1 MNNNSTCAVPVGRTI
16 VFCGLPTAGPNGIP
30 QAVGNRPSSS
40 LPPPGAITESDHL
53 FFAGPEFRMDR
64 HPGTSRRTLLRACLA
79 TALSARAAVPSKSRV
94 VVSRDPLLRSPA
106 SGPSPDSARLLNVLD
121 RAVQSIYNSDSPLD
135 AWKRIARPGE
145 VVGLKVNCLSGR
157 GNSTS
162 TVLVEAICERLQQAG
177 IPRTNIVIWDR
188 LNSDL
193 EAAGFPV
200 SSRKDRIRY
209 IGNDAAGYETD
220 LAIYGSVASLLST
233 TLTRTCDA
241 VINLPVLKDHGIV
254 GVTMALKNLFGAIHN
269 PNKYHLTAGD
279 PYVADVNMLPP
290 IRQKVRL
297 TICDAIAPQ
306 YEGGPSYMPQWSW
319 PFNGLIASR
328 DPVALDYTGWQIIEQ
343 KRAEKG
349 IEPLRAVKR
358 EPAYIARAADAR
370 HKLGTNDPNLIE
382 RVEI

>member
-1 MNNNSTCAVPVGRTI
+1 
-16 VFCGLPTAGPNGIP
+16 
-30 QAVGNRPSSS
+30 
-40 LPPPGAITESDHL
+40 
-53 FFAGPEFRMDR
+53 MDR

-79 TALSARAAVPSKSRV
+79 TALSARAAVPPKSRV

-121 RAVQSIYNSDSPLD
+121 RAIQAIYDADSPLD
-135 AWKRIARPGE
+135 AWKRIARPSE

-233 TLTRTCDA
+233 TLTTTPS
-241 VINLPVLKDHGIV
+241 PVL
-254 GVTMALKNLFGAIHN
+254 
-269 PNKYHLTAGD
+269 
-279 PYVADVNMLPP
+279 
-290 IRQKVRL
+290 
-297 TICDAIAPQ
+297 
-306 YEGGPSYMPQWSW
+306 
-319 PFNGLIASR
+319 
-328 DPVALDYTGWQIIEQ
+328 
-343 KRAEKG
+343 
-349 IEPLRAVKR
+349 
-358 EPAYIARAADAR
+358 
-370 HKLGTNDPNLIE
+370 
-382 RVEI
+382 